1 LKTIKS
7 NSVLI
12 ENLKPLRGTVS
23 AQGSKNATLPI
34 LSSLPLLTEVELYN
48 VPDLSDIHE
57 MLSILSHLGA
67 KYQFNNGH
75 LKMDLSQLEPNE
87 ISFEFTS
94 KMRAS
99 SLFMGPLL
107 SRFGHSAVGMPGG
120 CVIGSRPLDIHT
132 NGFKQLGA
140 EVVEKDGFVT
150 ADSRNSGGLQGE
162 FTLPFPSVGAT
173 QNLISASVFS
183 PSTVTLHNVAVE
195 PEVMEMIHFLNKA
208 GAKIELVGSNTLL
221 ITGVKKLNKVSH
233 TIQADRIE
241 VFTLLVAGIISK
253 GSVTVVNCEPKHLTA
268 PLEAL
273 VQMGAKIEITKD
285 TITASYVGPLNGI
298 RVETGVYPAFPT
310 DCQQQISIV
319 MLHSDTPSTLVEKV
333 FNNRFRHLDE
343 LQKMGAKIK
352 IENNEATIERS
363 ELSSA
368 TLDSFDLRG
377 AASMILAGISTNGIT
392 RVNSLHYLYRG
403 YEGFVEKLNHLGADI
418 AYM

>member
-67 KYQFNNGH
+67 KYQFSNGH

-99 SLFMGPLL
+99 SLFIGKLL
-107 SRFGHSAVGMPGG
+107 SSFGHSAVGMPGG

-195 PEVMEMIHFLNKA
+195 PEVMEMILFLNKA
-208 GAKIELVGSNTLL
+208 GAKIQLVESNTLL

-253 GSVTVVNCEPKHLTA
+253 GSVTVVNCEPKHLVA

-273 VQMGAKIEITKD
+273 VQMGAKIETTND

-377 AASMILAGISTNGIT
+377 AASMI
-392 RVNSLHYLYRG
+392 
-403 YEGFVEKLNHLGADI
+403 
-418 AYM
+418 